1 VKLEEEPLVEMYE
14 KMLRIRRFEEKVEE
28 LHIKGILPGLKHLYI
43 GEEAVAVGVIS
54 SLDKSDLIM
63 STHRG
68 HGHCIAKGADIKK
81 MMAELFGKKT
91 GYCYGKGGSMH
102 ISDFDIGVLGAD
114 GIVGANIPIVG
125 GAALAAKMR
134 GTSQVVVSFFG
145 EAAANTGTFNEGINL
160 AVVWKVPAIFVCEN
174 NLYAISV
181 AQQRSTAVR
190 DVAKRALGY
199 GIPGI
204 VVDGMDVVA
213 VYEATNKAIKRTR
226 NGEGPTLIECKTYR
240 FRGHYAGEGDRE
252 RTYRSREEVQEWMK
266 RCPIKN
272 FKSQLIKK
280 GILTGQRAADIEK
293 NIIVEIEE
301 AVRFGQESPYPEPE
315 EALENLYYGDAKRD
329 AN

>member
-1 VKLEEEPLVEMYE
+1 MELEEKLLVEMYE
-14 KMLRIRRFEEKVEE
+14 KMLRIRKFEEKVEE

-43 GEEAVAVGVIS
+43 GEEAVAVGVTS
-54 SLDKSDLIM
+54 SLNKSDLIM

-68 HGHCIAKGADIKK
+68 HGHCIAKGAGIKK

-91 GYCYGKGGSMH
+91 GYCHGKGGSMH

-134 GTSQVVVSFFG
+134 GTGQVVVSFFG
-145 EAAANTGTFNEGINL
+145 EAAANTGIFNEGINL
-160 AVVWKVPAIFVCEN
+160 AAVWKVPAIFVCEN

-181 AQQRSTAVR
+181 VQHRSTTIQ
-190 DVAKRALGY
+190 DVAKRAAGY

-204 VVDGMDVVA
+204 IVDGMDVVA
-213 VYEATNKAIKRTR
+213 VYEATNKAIKRAR
-226 NGEGPTLIECKTYR
+226 DGEGPTLIECKTYR
-240 FRGHYAGEGDRE
+240 FRGHYAGEGNRE
-252 RTYRSREEVQEWMK
+252 LTYRSSKEVQEWMK

-272 FKSQLIKK
+272 FKLRLIKK
-280 GILTGQRAADIEK
+280 GILTEQRATDIEK
-293 NIIVEIEE
+293 NIILEIEE

-315 EALENLYYGDAKRD
+315 QALKDLYHDDVKKD
-329 AN
+329 VN

>member
-1 VKLEEEPLVEMYE
+1 MEVEKEPLVEMYE
-14 KMLRIRRFEEKVEE
+14 KMLRIRKFEEKVEE

-54 SLDKSDLIM
+54 SLNESDFIM

-91 GYCYGKGGSMH
+91 GYCHGKGGSMH

-134 GTSQVVVSFFG
+134 GTSQVMVSFFG
-145 EAAANTGTFNEGINL
+145 EAAVNTGIFNEGINL
-160 AVVWKVPAIFVCEN
+160 AAVWKVPAIFVCEN

-181 AQQRSTAVR
+181 AQQRSTAIQ
-190 DVAKRALGY
+190 DVAKRAAGY

-204 VVDGMDVVA
+204 TVDGMDVVK
-213 VYEATNKAIKRTR
+213 VYEAANKAIKRAR
-226 NGEGPTLIECKTYR
+226 NDEGPTLIECKTYR

-252 RTYRSREEVQEWMK
+252 RTYRSSEEVQEWMK
-266 RCPIKN
+266 ECPIKN
-272 FKSQLIKK
+272 FKSQLTKK
-280 GILTGQRAADIEK
+280 GILTEQRSADIEK
-293 NIIVEIEE
+293 NIILEIEG

-315 EALENLYYGDAKRD
+315 EALEDLYYDDVKG
-329 AN
+329 

>member
-1 VKLEEEPLVEMYE
+1 MEAGKEFLLGMYE
-14 KMLRIRRFEEKVEE
+14 KMLMIRKFEEKVEE

-54 SLDKSDLIM
+54 GLNENDLIM

-68 HGHCIAKGADIKK
+68 HGHCVAKGASIKK

-91 GYCYGKGGSMH
+91 GYSRGKGGSMH
-102 ISDFDIGVLGAD
+102 ISDFEIGILGAD

-134 GTSQVVVSFFG
+134 GTGQVVVSFFG
-145 EAAANTGTFNEGINL
+145 DGAVNTGIFNEGVNL
-160 AVVWKVPAIFVCEN
+160 AAVWKVPAIFVCEN

-181 AQQRSTAVR
+181 AQKRSTAVE
-190 DVAKRALGY
+190 DVAKRAAGY

-213 VYEATNKAIKRTR
+213 VYEAARKAVKRAR

-240 FRGHYAGEGDRE
+240 FRGHYAGEGSRE
-252 RTYRSREEVQEWMK
+252 WTYRSSEEVEQWMQK
-266 RCPIKN
+266 CPIKN
-272 FKSQLIKK
+272 FKSRLIKK
-280 GILTGQRAADIEK
+280 GILTKQITADIERS
-293 NIIVEIEE
+293 IILEIEK
-301 AVRFGQESPYPEPE
+301 AVKFGQESPYPDPE
-315 EALENLYYGDAKRD
+315 EALDDLYYGDARRMVS
-329 AN
+329 

>member
-1 VKLEEEPLVEMYE
+1 MEVEKELLIVMYE
-14 KMLRIRRFEEKVEE
+14 KMLMIRKFEEKVEE

-54 SLDKSDLIM
+54 SLNESDFIM

-91 GYCYGKGGSMH
+91 GYCHGKGGSMH

-134 GTSQVVVSFFG
+134 GTSQVMVSFFG
-145 EAAANTGTFNEGINL
+145 EAAVNTGIFNEGVNL
-160 AVVWKVPAIFVCEN
+160 AAVWKVPAIFVCEN

-181 AQQRSTAVR
+181 AQQRSTVIQ
-190 DVAKRALGY
+190 DVAKRAAGY

-204 VVDGMDVVA
+204 TVDGMDVVK
-213 VYEATNKAIKRTR
+213 VYEAANKAIKRAR
-226 NGEGPTLIECKTYR
+226 NGGGPTLIECKTYR

-252 RTYRSREEVQEWMK
+252 RTYRSSEEVQEWMK

-272 FKSQLIKK
+272 FKSQLITK
-280 GILTGQRAADIEK
+280 GILTEQRSADIEK
-293 NIIVEIEE
+293 NIILEIEG
-301 AVRFGQESPYPEPE
+301 AVKFGQESSYPEPE
-315 EALENLYYGDAKRD
+315 EALEDLYYDDVKKD
-329 AN
+329 D